1 MVAAHGRAAGSASD
15 SNPGSRLY
23 PPVPLPGTLTLLPF
37 FSRCRPSR
45 STPKWLVRRIGG
57 VVGRKAL

>member
-37 FSRCRPSR
+37 FEMPMKSLTTRMRGDVICVP
-45 STPKWLVRRIGG
+45 G
-57 VVGRKAL
+57 

>member
-1 MVAAHGRAAGSASD
+1 MVAAGGLAAGSASD

-37 FSRCRPSR
+37 FEMPMKSLTTRMRGDVICVP
-45 STPKWLVRRIGG
+45 G
-57 VVGRKAL
+57 